1 MERFI
6 LDHIKHIDPFIQ
18 EEDIHEVSMIN
29 EYDMFVKFK
38 DGRKYIYDTF
48 RGSFSGFYPENYELT
63 DEEWNRSF
71 KTRLRRIMDR
81 NYITQEELAGRL
93 DVSRRTINR
102 YVNGETIPSALMLK
116 KISLALDCP
125 LDEFFYKEY

>member
-1 MERFI
+1 MDSYT

-18 EEDIHEVSMIN
+18 EDDIEEVSMIN

-38 DGRKYIYDTF
+38 DGRKYIYDTYQ
-48 RGSFSGFYPENYELT
+48 GSFSGFYPENHELT
-63 DEEWNRSF
+63 DAEWNRSF
-71 KTRLRRIMDR
+71 KTRLRRIMNR
-81 NYITQEELAGRL
+81 NDITQEELADRL
-93 DVSRRTINR
+93 NVSRRTITR
-102 YVNGETIPSALMLK
+102 YVNGETIPSSLMLK